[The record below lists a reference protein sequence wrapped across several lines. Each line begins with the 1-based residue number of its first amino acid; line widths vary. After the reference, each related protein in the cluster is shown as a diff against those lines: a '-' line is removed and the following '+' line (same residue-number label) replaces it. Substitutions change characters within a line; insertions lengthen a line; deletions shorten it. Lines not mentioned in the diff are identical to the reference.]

1 MNRSP
6 NIKPA
11 IRRLASPAAVL
22 AALLG
27 LVLAGCGGTVP
38 PPNDQLAASQAAIRA
53 ADEVGAE
60 TDPQATLHLKLAR
73 EQLEKAK
80 QLMASEDNESAMR
93 LLERAE
99 ADAEL
104 ALAIAKARS
113 TQAEAQEALKQV
125 EKLQQAGVQ

>member
-1 MNRSP
+1 M
-6 NIKPA
+6 
-11 IRRLASPAAVL
+11 L